1 MTMPKARRGRGR
13 PAGGSEAVVQAILQT
28 TLEQL
33 GRRGYAALSID
44 QVAHAAEVNK
54 TTIYRRW
61 PTKGDLVVAAVV
73 ACREAQPRFI
83 PTGRLRDDLLSL
95 LRSKA
100 RTISTPRQRAISSAI
115 STLDPSISAAL
126 LQELRRRRYTM
137 PRDVVEAAVARGEL
151 PAETDTAFLTQLLL
165 APIFYRSLVLRETVP
180 DDLIVQ
186 TIDTVLAGAR
196 HRQRLKTV
204 KKRRSDIGARR
215 APPTGTD

>member
-1 MTMPKARRGRGR
+1 MTMPKVRRRGRGR
-13 PAGGSEAVVQAILQT
+13 PAGGSDAVVHAILRT

-44 QVAHAAEVNK
+44 QVARTAEVNK

-73 ACREAQPRFI
+73 ACREGQPRFV
-83 PTGRLRDDLLSL
+83 PTGGLRDDLLSL
-95 LRSKA
+95 LRNKA

-151 PAETDTAFLTQLLL
+151 PAETDTEFLTQLLL

-180 DDLIVQ
+180 DELIVQ
-186 TIDTVLAGAR
+186 TIDTVLAGAK
-196 HRQRLKTV
+196 HGQRPKTV
-204 KKRRSDIGARR
+204 KKRR
-215 APPTGTD
+215 

>member
-1 MTMPKARRGRGR
+1 MTMPKVRRRGRGR
-13 PAGGSEAVVQAILQT
+13 PAGGSDAVVHAILRT

-44 QVAHAAEVNK
+44 QVATVAEVNK

-61 PTKGDLVVAAVV
+61 PTKGELVVAAVV
-73 ACREAQPRFI
+73 ACREAQPRFV
-83 PTGRLRDDLLSL
+83 PTGRLRGDLLSL
-95 LRSKA
+95 LRNKA

-115 STLDPSISAAL
+115 NTLDPSISAAL

-151 PAETDTAFLTQLLL
+151 PAETDTEFLTQLLL

-180 DDLIVQ
+180 DDLIVR
-186 TIDTVLAGAR
+186 TIDTVLAGAGHVQPR
-196 HRQRLKTV
+196 KQV
-204 KKRRSDIGARR
+204 KKAPAVSRR
-215 APPTGTD
+215 AA